1 MFIKVEG
8 GKTGLKRLQKLK
20 NFLVSGSV
28 LLALLAGI
36 AGAEEMNTAEAPN
49 VPPHTSRIM
58 PETVV
63 VKFEA
68 KEFVGPLGDG
78 KDYKFWSFNGTV
90 PGPMIRV
97 RLGDTVEFHLANDE
111 ANQFPHNI
119 DLHAV
124 NGPGGGAGV
133 TLVAPGEKKV
143 FQFKTLHPGLYIYH
157 CASPVPSIPEHIANG
172 MYGLILVEPK
182 HGMSRV
188 DHEFYVFQSE
198 FFTQPSEDEGV
209 LEFSLE
215 KGMSEQPDYV
225 VFNGKSG
232 ALMGDS
238 ALQAEVG
245 DKIRIYF
252 GNIGPNSASSFH
264 IIGEIFDQVYLEG
277 AVNGITNKNVQ
288 TTLVPSAGA
297 AIVEFKVDVPGNYL
311 LVDHSIFRV
320 NKGAVGLLTV
330 TGEEDQEIFK
340 VLD

>member
-1 MFIKVEG
+1 MRMNRVP
-8 GKTGLKRLQKLK
+8 RLQRFR
-20 NFLVSGSV
+20 NFLM
-28 LLALLAGI
+28 
-36 AGAEEMNTAEAPN
+36 AGAVVSILFNGLAFSEEINTTQAPN

-58 PETVV
+58 PETVIV
-63 VKFEA
+63 NFEA
-68 KEFVGPLGDG
+68 KEFVGPLADG
-78 KDYKFWSFNGTV
+78 KNYKFWSFNGTV

-97 RLGDTVEFHLANDE
+97 RLGDTIEFHLSNDS

-124 NGPGGGAGV
+124 NGPGGGAAA
-133 TLVAPGEKKV
+133 TLVAPGEQKA
-143 FQFKTLHPGLYIYH
+143 FQFKALHPGLFIYH
-157 CASPVPSIPEHIANG
+157 CASPVPGIPAHIANG

-182 HGMSRV
+182 HGLSRV

-215 KGMSEQPDYV
+215 KGMLEKPDYV

-232 ALMGDS
+232 ALIGENAM
-238 ALQAEVG
+238 QATVG

-252 GNIGPNSASSFH
+252 GNIGPNSASSLH
-264 IIGEIFDQVYLEG
+264 VIGEIFDQVYLEG
-277 AVNGITNKNVQ
+277 AINGITNKNVQ

-311 LVDHSIFRV
+311 LVDHSIFRI
-320 NKGAVGLLTV
+320 NKGAVGVITV
-330 TGEEDQEIFK
+330 TGEEDHEIFR

>member
-1 MFIKVEG
+1 MNRI
-8 GKTGLKRLQKLK
+8 TRLRKFN
-20 NFLVSGSV
+20 NFL
-28 LLALLAGI
+28 I
-36 AGAEEMNTAEAPN
+36 AGAIVSILFNGLAVSEEVNTAQAPN

-68 KEFVGPLGDG
+68 KEFVGPLDG
-78 KDYKFWSFNGTV
+78 KNYKFWSFNGTV

-97 RLGDTVEFHLANDE
+97 RLGDTVEFHLSNDDG
-111 ANQFPHNI
+111 NQFPHNI

-124 NGPGGGAGV
+124 NGPGGGAAV

-143 FQFKTLHPGLYIYH
+143 FQFKTLQPGLFVYH

-182 HGMSRV
+182 HGLSRV

-198 FFTQPSEDEGV
+198 FFTQPSEDEDV
-209 LEFSLE
+209 LEFSLG
-215 KGMSEQPDYV
+215 KGMAEQADYV

-232 ALMGDS
+232 GLMGDN
-238 ALQAEVG
+238 ALHAEVG

-252 GNIGPNSASSFH
+252 GNIGPNGASSFH
-264 IIGEIFDQVYLEG
+264 IIGEVFDQVYLEG
-277 AVNGITNKNVQ
+277 ALNGITNKNVQ

-297 AIVEFKVDVPGNYL
+297 VIVEFKVDVPGNYL
-311 LVDHSIFRV
+311 LVDHSIFRI
-320 NKGAVGLLTV
+320 NKGAVGMIEV
-330 TGEEDQEIFK
+330 AGEEDPEIFR

>member
-1 MFIKVEG
+1 MRMNRVP
-8 GKTGLKRLQKLK
+8 RLQRLW
-20 NFLVSGSV
+20 NFLMAGAVFSV
-28 LLALLAGI
+28 LFNGLAFS
-36 AGAEEMNTAEAPN
+36 EEINTAKAPQ

-58 PETVV
+58 PETVIV
-63 VKFEA
+63 NFEA
-68 KEFVGPLGDG
+68 KEFVGPLADG
-78 KDYKFWSFNGTV
+78 KKYKFWSFNGTV

-97 RLGDTVEFHLANDE
+97 RLGDTIEFHLSNDS

-124 NGPGGGAGV
+124 NGPGGGAGA
-133 TLVAPGEKKV
+133 TLVAPGEKKA
-143 FQFKTLHPGLYIYH
+143 FQFKTLHPGLFVYH

-182 HGMSRV
+182 HGLSRV

-198 FFTQPSEDEGV
+198 FFTRPSEDEGV

-215 KGMSEQPDYV
+215 KGRSEQPDYV
-225 VFNGKSG
+225 VFNGQTG
-232 ALMGDS
+232 ALMGDN

-252 GNIGPNSASSFH
+252 GNIGPNSASSLH
-264 IIGEIFDQVYLEG
+264 VIGEVFDQVYLEG
-277 AVNGITNKNVQ
+277 ALNGITNKNVQ

-297 AIVEFKVDVPGNYL
+297 AIVEFKVDVPGDYL
-311 LVDHSIFRV
+311 LVDHSIFRI
-320 NKGAVGLLTV
+320 NKGAVGVITV
-330 TGEEDQEIFK
+330 TGEEDNEIFR